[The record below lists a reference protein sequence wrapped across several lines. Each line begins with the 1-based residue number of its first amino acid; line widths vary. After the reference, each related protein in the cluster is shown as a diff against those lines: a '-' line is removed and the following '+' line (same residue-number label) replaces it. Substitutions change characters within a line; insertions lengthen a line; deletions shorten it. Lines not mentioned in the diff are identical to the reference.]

1 MKKHSNNPYNM
12 KNKELLLSARFK
24 KSGKNADADF
34 LKKKIDE
41 MIAELY
47 GM

>member
-1 MKKHSNNPYNM
+1 M

-24 KSGKNADADF
+24 QSGKNADADF